1 MADVQADGNL
11 KLYYVPTIADE
22 EAPTVAEIGAG
33 TRLPKILK
41 SGVSFNTNEGVVN
54 MGDLDS
60 FFNGQRP
67 GTLSLTI
74 DLSFKRDDTDESD
87 TFDLTLRE
95 VDGYL
100 VYSPFGLAIATKK
113 VSVFPGT
120 WGERK
125 LVTPAEND
133 PLKYD
138 VTWYAT
144 EMYTMDAV
152 VAA

>member
-1 MADVQADGNL
+1 
-11 KLYYVPTIADE
+11 
-22 EAPTVAEIGAG
+22 
-33 TRLPKILK
+33 
-41 SGVSFNTNEGVVN
+41 
-54 MGDLDS
+54 
-60 FFNGQRP
+60 
-67 GTLSLTI
+67 
-74 DLSFKRDDTDESD
+74 
-87 TFDLTLRE
+87 
-95 VDGYL
+95 
-100 VYSPFGLAIATKK
+100 
-113 VSVFPGT
+113 VFPGT